1 MWRASEGVAALTE
14 DFRVESK
21 LIPRRK
27 ARSMLFRMRCAGL
40 LETALDLSDWEAV
53 FCDRAR
59 TNAGGTAAAVV
70 GGLEGAEALVLIV
83 ESGLPPIGKSGSRL
97 CFMRLGAENCLLSS
111 SSSTCLISGCCDPP
125 PFPSDS
131 GPVEAGA
138 CVLPDKFSELWE
150 RRGDIGCSWNRPGS
164 GAIIARPF
172 DEDSAESEDEGRENW

>member
-1 MWRASEGVAALTE
+1 VGNPFLCRCCCCSSPSYVVGLPSKVWRASEGVAALTE

-70 GGLEGAEALVLIV
+70 GGLEGAEALILIV

-111 SSSTCLISGCCDPP
+111 SSFTCLISGCCDPP

-138 CVLPDKFSELWE
+138 CVLPIS
-150 RRGDIGCSWNRPGS
+150 SPSYGS
-164 GAIIARPF
+164 VAGI
-172 DEDSAESEDEGRENW
+172 